1 MDNSLPI
8 VRNSGIRVQE
18 GVKKTISEF
27 QLKAV
32 DADTN
37 VSVSLLRNIQIS
49 KLIIKLYL
57 VCRKTNK
64 TILCVSAE
72 RGELF
77 HHVPA
82 TSRGDRE
89 VERGPGDVIHH
100 ERHLQQRH
108 QLPARREQFSVGQVK

>member
-64 TILCVSAE
+64 IILFVSAE

-89 VERGPGDVIHH
+89 VERGSGDVIHH

-108 QLPARREQFSVGQVK
+108 QLSARREQFSVGQVK